1 MAVSPVG
8 EAVEVV
14 VIVEIVGRQLLPS
27 LDVNGGPAGE
37 PEPVRGEADRVGGAG
52 VVDDGSDWEQT
63 L

>member
-1 MAVSPVG
+1 M
-8 EAVEVV
+8 V